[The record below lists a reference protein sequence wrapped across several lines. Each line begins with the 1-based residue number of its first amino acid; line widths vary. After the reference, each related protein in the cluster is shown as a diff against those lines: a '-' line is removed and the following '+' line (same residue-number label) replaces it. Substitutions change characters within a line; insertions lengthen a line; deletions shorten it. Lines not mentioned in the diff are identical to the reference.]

1 MSHFSFMRLSILIN
15 KAMKYTTKKCSKCGK
30 RMSINKFYSDSAR
43 KDGKRGECK
52 ECFKL
57 ARQK

>member
-1 MSHFSFMRLSILIN
+1 MKILNLIN
-15 KAMKYTTKKCSKCGK
+15 KVMKYTTKKCSKCGK
-30 RMSINKFYSDSAR
+30 KMSVNKFYNDSAR